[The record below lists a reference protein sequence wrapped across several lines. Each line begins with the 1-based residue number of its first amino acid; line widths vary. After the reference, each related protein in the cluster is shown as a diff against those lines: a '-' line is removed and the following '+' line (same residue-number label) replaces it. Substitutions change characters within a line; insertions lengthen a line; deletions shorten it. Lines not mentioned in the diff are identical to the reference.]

1 MKLLIRNISLVIAVL
16 MISAVTMVPAMAM
29 QSENDKNDLLM
40 QEQGLSLD
48 NSVNGDISGTMAN
61 GIVIKK
67 LPDAA
72 GQGASTPDAVLDAG
86 ITKMAEQGMT
96 VDALH
101 SARYEIS
108 VPDDLMNDATLNN
121 ARTSGD
127 FEREYSDVME
137 KIRTEHPSEYADM
150 QMMENAHPEQLAV
163 HKDGKTIYTADI
175 TGIRFIDESTL
186 KITQAMN
193 IRYLDPD
200 GNPSG
205 MSLLINLPE
214 SMAAPADHTT
224 SLASQSDSFS
234 GASALASGAND
245 CDVYKQLCTN
255 YGKDCSSKSAAFGS
269 VMFTAILSAILMGV
283 FTLIAFIG
291 AITTLLL
298 AFFGDVGGVKNIWGP
313 IFIIVIILTFVNG
326 FAIMLTAPVL
336 AIALALIV
344 KTAYNKNAACY
355 PRDTYCDDY
364 NEYCTASPPQSP
376 PSAKYCDN
384 KMGVANELLLNV
396 GEKTVGITSFAGE
409 GGIVTAN
416 YFVPSDLLLRE
427 ELTRIES
434 MIIKVS
440 PGGGVGNVVRYNAD
454 VSGRNKFA
462 SINFASIQ
470 PAGNGFIVSGSTK
483 NTGSFGFGYRGLVMR
498 TDSTGNELWRK
509 TFGTDGDSVVL
520 SQVVVSPEGNLY
532 AVGTDGDSGLIVGLN
547 ATTGDGL
554 EGWATSVIKIKYD
567 VSSKADSLSAIRL
580 THEGNLICAG
590 KTKIYG
596 ENVYRGW
603 LQGISSTGTP
613 MPVKYAYSVPA
624 TNTQFNDVIEA
635 QDGSIITVGSAGD
648 FTDLN
653 AAYWRAWNN
662 RYSERVGPSGIS
674 VKFDKNGNYLK
685 DVIYSNHETITL
697 NGISEARDGGYLMAG
712 TVQVTDGMV
721 CGTHGRSDGWVLKT
735 GKDLNLK
742 WQKVLGDSQDDYLVT
757 VIEVSNGDIL
767 AAGGKTDPV
776 SGKLGPWIPR
786 LRADGN
792 AAPDKID
799 YNY

>member
-1 MKLLIRNISLVIAVL
+1 
-16 MISAVTMVPAMAM
+16 
-29 QSENDKNDLLM
+29 
-40 QEQGLSLD
+40 
-48 NSVNGDISGTMAN
+48 
-61 GIVIKK
+61 
-67 LPDAA
+67 
-72 GQGASTPDAVLDAG
+72 
-86 ITKMAEQGMT
+86 MAERGMT

-108 VPDDLMNDATLNN
+108 VPDDLMNDAALNN

-127 FEREYSDVME
+127 LEQKYSDVME

-163 HKDGKTIYTADI
+163 HKDGKTIYNADI

-214 SMAAPADHTT
+214 SMAAPADHTP

-234 GASALASGAND
+234 GASALASVADD

-255 YGKDCSSKSAAFGS
+255 YSKDCSSKSTAFGL

-298 AFFGDVGGVKNIWGP
+298 AYFGDVGGVTNIWSP
-313 IFIIVIILTFVNG
+313 IFIIVIILAFVNA
-326 FAIMLTAPVL
+326 FATMLTAPVL
-336 AIALALIV
+336 AIALSLIV

-355 PRDTYCDDY
+355 PRATYCDDY

-384 KMGVANELLLNV
+384 KMGVANELLLTV
-396 GEKTVGITSFAGE
+396 GEKAVGITSFAGE

-416 YFVPSDLLLRE
+416 YFVPSSDPFKE
-427 ELTRIES
+427 VMRIES

-440 PGGGVGNVVRYNAD
+440 PGGGVGNVVRYDAGIAYD
-454 VSGRNKFA
+454 KFA

-470 PAGNGFIVSGSTK
+470 PAGNGFIVSGSIK
-483 NTGSFGFGYRGLVMR
+483 NTGTGPSGFGPTTYRGLVMR
-498 TDSTGNELWRK
+498 TDSTGNEQWRK
-509 TFGTDGDSVVL
+509 TFGTDGDTVVL

-532 AVGTDGDSGLIVGLN
+532 AVGTDGDSGLILGLN

-554 EGWATSVIKIKYD
+554 EGWATNAIKIKYD

-590 KTKIYG
+590 KTKISG

-603 LQGISSTGTP
+603 LQGVSSTGTP
-613 MPVKYAYSVPA
+613 IPVKYAYSVPA

-653 AAYWRAWNN
+653 AAYWRAWDN

-767 AAGGKTDPV
+767 AAGGKTDPA
-776 SGKLGPWIPR
+776 SGKLVPWIPR